1 MKSQGLKSGLLL
13 VLLLGLAAC
22 ATQEAVVVYEGRP
35 APAPEPEPVAVD
47 NSREVE
53 AAFSRSMLLADILYE
68 ARMAYEDNRLMTP
81 AGDNALDRYR
91 QVLQLD
97 PGNAVALEGI
107 EAIVLRYVDLADAAM
122 RQGQYDQAETLL
134 GRAAS
139 LNPGRAELLAARDR
153 LTVARQTKV
162 QRFDL
167 DPKELD
173 GQSLEVMV
181 QLAEIAQQIQR
192 NESTFLI
199 NARTDA
205 EGRWVYKVMR
215 EAVGGYRLR
224 GNIDIS
230 STPGILVMQPPG

>member
-1 MKSQGLKSGLLL
+1 
-13 VLLLGLAAC
+13 
-22 ATQEAVVVYEGRP
+22 
-35 APAPEPEPVAVD
+35 
-47 NSREVE
+47 
-53 AAFSRSMLLADILYE
+53 
-68 ARMAYEDNRLMTP
+68 P

-139 LNPGRAELLAARDR
+139 LNPARAELLAARER

-167 DPKELD
+167 DPKGLE
-173 GQSLEVMV
+173 GESLEVMV
-181 QLAEIAQQIQR
+181 QLAEIARQIQR

-205 EGRWVYKVMR
+205 EGRWIYKVMR

-230 STPGILVMQPPG
+230 STPGILVMQPPGCADLISQPAMKRLPRRLLCAALTSSPLVFSALLQAGPVLEIESGYVRGLPPGTQNTAAYMTLRNSGEVDVELVSASS

>member
-1 MKSQGLKSGLLL
+1 MKSQGLKTGFLLA
-13 VLLLGLAAC
+13 LLLGLAAC
-22 ATQEAVVVYEGRP
+22 ATQETQVVYEGRP
-35 APAPEPEPVAVD
+35 APEPEPVVPEPT
-47 NSREVE
+47 REPDV
-53 AAFSRSMLLADILYE
+53 AFSRSMLLADILYE
-68 ARMAYEDNRLMTP
+68 ARIAYEGNRLMTP
-81 AGDNALDRYR
+81 SGDNALDRYR

-97 PGNAVALEGI
+97 PGNAVALDGI

-122 RQGQYDQAETLL
+122 RQGQYDQAEMLL

-139 LNPGRAELLAARDR
+139 LNPERAELLAARNR

-167 DPKELD
+167 DPKGLE
-173 GQSLEVMV
+173 GESLEVMV
-181 QLAEIAQQIQR
+181 QLAEIARQIQR

-205 EGRWVYKVMR
+205 EGRWIYKVMR